1 MYIDGLNLYYGGR
14 ARFGHQTRGWRWL
27 GLRQLSER
35 LIAGRCDWIA
45 RGAILERVVYCSTFI
60 DGRSNEGGRRRQGAY
75 VEALRTKG
83 SFDHFE
89 EGRFVSRVRQG
100 MLATRNE
107 RGKPMITEA
116 GWPIRVQDH
125 RGHPVRRARFMVS
138 YLNHEEKG
146 SDVNVATH
154 LLVDVL
160 SERVD
165 AVILVSNDSDLK
177 VPIQVAREKVPV
189 GIVKSKLC
197 SPCRRPPRQTQRRC
211 RKSLVV
217 PTYEERFLL
226 VSATRESWKVPSS
239 IGLVTRFPLMGGN
252 VLH

>member
-1 MYIDGLNLYYGGR
+1 MRVGVYIDGLNLYYGGR

-89 EGRFVSRVRQG
+89 EGRFVSRVRHG
-100 MLATRNE
+100 LLATLNE
-107 RGKPMITEA
+107 RGKPMITES

-189 GIVKSKLC
+189 GIVNPSSAHLAGDLRGKRSEGVGSHWWYQLTKKDFYSCQL
-197 SPCRRPPRQTQRRC
+197 PERVGKYRRP
-211 RKSLVV
+211 SG
-217 PTYEERFLL
+217 
-226 VSATRESWKVPSS
+226 W
-239 IGLVTRFPLMGGN
+239 
-252 VLH
+252 